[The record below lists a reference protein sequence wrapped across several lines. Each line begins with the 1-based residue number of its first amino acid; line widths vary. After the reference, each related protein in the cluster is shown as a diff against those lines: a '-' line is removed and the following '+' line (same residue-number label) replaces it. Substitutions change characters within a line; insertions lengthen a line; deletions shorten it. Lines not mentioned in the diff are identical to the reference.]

1 MQITGKVSL
10 NKAADKSKRIW
21 VFAVMAILGQY
32 TMTGCLTKSLIEY
45 TKPADW
51 NISKFEEYEETMDDL
66 KVENLKMVR
75 AENDK
80 KEKIWKFIFD
90 AAYID
95 RGELKKRLFDSF
107 RLQYEEEDVLA
118 YKVYDEKKLKIDYS
132 IPVNPAINK
141 KGAIVICTEWMFGC
155 SEIKS
160 FEQIDPGDL
169 IIHKS
174 QLLKIRTNPVAY
186 TVLPSRTNCGD
197 IDNYL
202 PWNITGVFSSP
213 RYDGLSKTLFDE
225 KKQVL
230 YFEFFERSFRL
241 PPPAV
246 HVFQCNAKSR
256 QWESVERSKDANLS
270 SYLGIPF
277 FHLVNREIRMN
288 SHIIKPDYGLIL
300 YKKPLFA
307 ILIVPALAADA
318 LTVPFGAVFA
328 FWYISFRSP

>member
-1 MQITGKVSL
+1 MDVGKVFLRYGRHWMQITGKVSL

-107 RLQYEEEDVLA
+107 RLQYEGEDVHA
-118 YKVYDEKKLKIDYS
+118 YEVYDEKKLKYDYS
-132 IPVNPAINK
+132 IPINPAIDK
-141 KGAIVICTEWMFGC
+141 KGAIVICKEWMFGC

-174 QLLKIRTNPVAY
+174 Q
-186 TVLPSRTNCGD
+186 
-197 IDNYL
+197 
-202 PWNITGVFSSP
+202 
-213 RYDGLSKTLFDE
+213 
-225 KKQVL
+225 
-230 YFEFFERSFRL
+230 
-241 PPPAV
+241 
-246 HVFQCNAKSR
+246 
-256 QWESVERSKDANLS
+256 
-270 SYLGIPF
+270 
-277 FHLVNREIRMN
+277 
-288 SHIIKPDYGLIL
+288 
-300 YKKPLFA
+300 
-307 ILIVPALAADA
+307 
-318 LTVPFGAVFA
+318 
-328 FWYISFRSP
+328 